1 MSENIQL
8 SQDVPPITIAFVID
22 DHVVDMIKTDERL
35 ASIFLSNPKIIDIT
49 NERNFANIQI
59 GTEYHDETGFYV
71 DGEPTTYTE
80 YPAE

>member
-1 MSENIQL
+1 MSEDIQL

-49 NERNFANIQI
+49 NDRNFSEIQV

-71 DGEPTTYTE
+71 DGEPTNYTE
-80 YPAE
+80 TTTE

>member
-1 MSENIQL
+1 MSEDIQL
-8 SQDVPPITIAFVID
+8 SQDVPPVTIAFVID

-49 NERNFANIQI
+49 NDRNFSEIQI

-71 DGEPTTYTE
+71 DGEPTSYTE
-80 YPAE
+80 TPS